1 MWHNYGGEM
10 QHAMNELIEEFN
22 NSIGRQR
29 GIIVSVTSVS
39 ASKDIQEKLF
49 SIAAGNPGA
58 PALPNLVTTYP
69 KTALVLFEQG
79 LLVPLEE
86 QFTERKLQ
94 AYLPP
99 FLDEGRLRDGQ
110 LYVFP
115 IAKSTEVL
123 FLNRTLFDRFAAA
136 TGVSID
142 NLTTFEG
149 LSQTAIQYYEWTDSL
164 TPDIANDGKAF
175 FTADSWFNIAFV
187 GIAQLGG
194 VFVTPDHLNM
204 AGDDFRRIWDATA
217 TPALAGGY
225 AITGGYA
232 SDLIKTG
239 EIICAMGSTAGI
251 LFYGDHITYP
261 DNTIEA
267 TTFSILPCPVFDGGA
282 KIAIQRGGGMCVAR
296 SSPAE
301 EYAAALFLEWFVQ
314 PEQNMRFISS
324 TGYLPVT
331 KDAFT
336 KVMRLEFAE
345 IENQNLKELLEA
357 AMQMY
362 GAYDFLI
369 PPNYDSFDELTKT
382 YEAQF
387 KQAALEGKTLVLRDD
402 QKSSVK
408 AISQDLYRAFVS
420 PGIVLEG
427 R

>member
-1 MWHNYGGEM
+1 MKKQLRLITLCLIIPFLLSGCGKSVRLDPKNPVTITMWHNYGGEM
-10 QHAMNELIEEFN
+10 QNAMNELIEEFN

-194 VFVTPDHLNM
+194 VFVTPDHLNI

-282 KIAIQRGGGMCVAR
+282 KIAIQRGGVFGMVCSTRA
-296 SSPAE
+296 
-301 EYAAALFLEWFVQ
+301 EYALHFFYWLLAGNKGCLHKSDA
-314 PEQNMRFISS
+314 
-324 TGYLPVT
+324 TGVCRNRKPKSERTVGSG
-331 KDAFT
+331 DAD
-336 KVMRLEFAE
+336 VWRL
-345 IENQNLKELLEA
+345 
-357 AMQMY
+357 
-362 GAYDFLI
+362 
-369 PPNYDSFDELTKT
+369 
-382 YEAQF
+382 
-387 KQAALEGKTLVLRDD
+387 
-402 QKSSVK
+402 
-408 AISQDLYRAFVS
+408 
-420 PGIVLEG
+420 
-427 R
+427 